1 MRVRE
6 RMVPTQWSNPHTTSV
21 SLPSGNGHP
30 PPGPIEATPRAP
42 IRLSRAAGRAFVIA
56 GALSLV
62 FAFFQFGVAG
72 ISERR
77 AQRTLNGA
85 FKDLIASGAPLGA
98 GTDGKPHPIAVGSPV
113 AVLEIPSLG
122 LRKIVLEGT
131 GAEQLK
137 RGPGHVQ
144 SSFVP
149 GQHGHA
155 VIAGRRTTY
164 GSPFRR
170 LDLLRSGDEIIT
182 TTPYGRFTYR
192 VRSVEHLEPRRAA
205 NLKESDRGLLT
216 LVTSNPAYTPN
227 GALVVDAELVTD
239 PSTFA
244 DPPRPTGS
252 AAAIDFTGNPSAL
265 LGVVISGVLLFAAI
279 AVAEQLY
286 RRWRRWPTYLITTPI
301 VLALLFAWMDGLL
314 STLPSTL

>member
-6 RMVPTQWSNPHTTSV
+6 RMVLVGPSPDER
-21 SLPSGNGHP
+21 LPDRAVDGGP
-30 PPGPIEATPRAP
+30 PAAPIEMHADRPAGG
-42 IRLSRAAGRAFVIA
+42 LFRAAGRALVIA

-62 FAFFQFGVAG
+62 FALFQFGIAS

-77 AQRTLNGA
+77 SQRTLNGA
-85 FKDLIASGAPLGA
+85 FRDLIASGAPLGA
-98 GTDGKPHPIAVGSPV
+98 GTDGKAHPIELGTPV
-113 AVLEIPSLG
+113 AVLEIPSVG

-137 RGPGHVQ
+137 RGPGHVR

-155 VIAGRRTTY
+155 VVAGRRTTY

-170 LDLLRSGDEIIT
+170 LDLLRGGDEIIT
-182 TTPYGRFTYR
+182 TTPYGRFVYR
-192 VRSVEHLEPRRAA
+192 VRSVEHLEPRRAQD
-205 NLKESDRGLLT
+205 LKESDRGLLT
-216 LVTSNPAYTPN
+216 LVTSNPPYKPT

-244 DPPRPTGS
+244 DPPRPRGS
-252 AAAIDFTGNPSAL
+252 AGAVDFIGDPRAL
-265 LGVVISGVLLFAAI
+265 VGVIVSGTLLFAAI
-279 AVAEQLY
+279 AITEALY

-301 VLALLFAWMDGLL
+301 IFALLFAWMDGLL